1 MPVIAKFCGIVMRLL
16 IDRTFGTHVHAFYG
30 DLELMISLNA
40 FCLRRIL
47 LSSDLSM
54 V

>member
-1 MPVIAKFCGIVMRLL
+1 MDYLGRVTTRRCVVFLVSDFLGS
-16 IDRTFGTHVHAFYG
+16 DF
-30 DLELMISLNA
+30 DA